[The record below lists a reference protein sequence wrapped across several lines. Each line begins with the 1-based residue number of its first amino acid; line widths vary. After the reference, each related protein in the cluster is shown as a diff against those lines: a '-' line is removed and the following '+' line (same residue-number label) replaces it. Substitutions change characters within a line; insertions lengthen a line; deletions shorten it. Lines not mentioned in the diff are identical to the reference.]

1 MRSKGEPSLSDAEK
15 QGEDDS
21 TATVQ
26 DATKVCMFFLIGSKW
41 VTKMN
46 FTFWGA
52 TEGIPRGSSREKKF
66 LLRVC
71 GGTWFTCSFHFAFII
86 SINYFL
92 NILTNF
98 ICDFGLRS
106 SKASAEIMASVLNS
120 SVSSSF

>member
-52 TEGIPRGSSREKKF
+52 TEGIPRGTSREKNF

-71 GGTWFTCSFHFAFII
+71 VGGHGLLVHSILRLSF
-86 SINYFL
+86 
-92 NILTNF
+92 
-98 ICDFGLRS
+98 RS
-106 SKASAEIMASVLNS
+106 TT
-120 SVSSSF
+120 F

>member
-52 TEGIPRGSSREKKF
+52 TEEGGAVEIQEPR
-66 LLRVC
+66 LDLRQ
-71 GGTWFTCSFHFAFII
+71 
-86 SINYFL
+86 
-92 NILTNF
+92 
-98 ICDFGLRS
+98 GLEG
-106 SKASAEIMASVLNS
+106 KLVEE
-120 SVSSSF
+120 

>member
-52 TEGIPRGSSREKKF
+52 TEGIPRGTSREKKF

-71 GGTWFTCSFHFAFII
+71 GGDMVYLFIPFCVYHFDQLLIE
-86 SINYFL
+86 YF
-92 NILTNF
+92 
-98 ICDFGLRS
+98 D
-106 SKASAEIMASVLNS
+106 
-120 SVSSSF
+120 